1 MSIKQASEC
10 RMKVDRAYRKALK
23 EKEYNKIEEIIE
35 KQRAVKERLLNYD
48 AMH

>member
-10 RMKVDRAYRKALK
+10 KMKVDRAYRNALK

-35 KQRAVKERLLNYD
+35 KQRAVKERLLNFY